1 MKNIAI
7 KGTGFRFLAA
17 IIIAA
22 VLPCGCIYKTIDI
35 NEDVREI
42 ERTSDVELNRSY
54 RLDPF
59 APGAVKV
66 SADVEVSDKVRY
78 EVVDMVRQGRA
89 GSLAITGDIFLRGIL
104 GVATAGLTTAIVSLT
119 CPDSMGY
126 LGICLHGGL
135 GGTSGCP
142 GGGCSEERVVDMP
155 KRTEI
160 RYENLECRRIP
171 ITSGEVAVYL
181 EGRYVGNV
189 PVSWDSVAEFHLG
202 EYPAFLGIGRDID
215 MLFKFKDAAIPAAV
229 PYDVYVWA
237 VKVAS
242 PPCGLTA
249 TAIFVDDGGYR
260 PNGLLDAAEK
270 AQVSVVV
277 RNAGPGPAFGVAVES
292 KSDNNFIKVPLRM
305 PVGDIQ
311 AGDSKLVK
319 VPISS
324 IYKLSNGN
332 ASLSFTA
339 VEERGFV
346 SGTVV
351 TNVETRAMSEGSPPP
366 EQLIR

>member
-22 VLPCGCIYKTIDI
+22 MLPCGCIYKTLDI

-42 ERTSDVELNRSY
+42 SRVSDFELNRAY

-59 APGAVKV
+59 APAAVKV
-66 SADVEVSDKVRY
+66 SADVEVSDNVRY

-89 GSLAITGDIFLRGIL
+89 GSLAIAGDIFLRGFL
-104 GVATAGLTTAIVSLT
+104 GVATAGITTAVVSLT

-142 GGGCSEERVVDMP
+142 GGGCSEERVVDLP

-189 PVSWDSVAEFHLG
+189 PISGDSVAELPIG

-215 MLFKFKDAAIPAAV
+215 MLFKFKDAAIPSAV
-229 PYDVYVWA
+229 PYEVYVWA
-237 VKVAS
+237 VKMAS
-242 PPCGLTA
+242 PPCALTA
-249 TAIFVDDGGYR
+249 TAVFVDDEGYR

-270 AQVSVVV
+270 AQMSVIVK
-277 RNAGPGPAFGVAVES
+277 NAGPGPAFGVAVEGE
-292 KSDNNFIKVPLRM
+292 SDNNFIKVPPRT
-305 PVGDIQ
+305 PVGDIP
-311 AGDSKLVK
+311 AGDSRLVK
-319 VPISS
+319 VPIST
-324 IYKLSNGN
+324 IYKVANGT
-332 ASLSFTA
+332 AALSFTA

-346 SGTVV
+346 SAAVV
-351 TNVETRAMSEGSPPP
+351 TTVETRAMSEGGPSP
-366 EQLIR
+366 ETMGK